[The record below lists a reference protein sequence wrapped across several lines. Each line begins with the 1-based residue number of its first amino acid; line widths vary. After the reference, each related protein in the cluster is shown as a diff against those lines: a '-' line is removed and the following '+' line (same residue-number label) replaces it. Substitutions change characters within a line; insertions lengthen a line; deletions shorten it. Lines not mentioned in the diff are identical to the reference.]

1 MLPVCRISNVSK
13 AIESRKQL
21 QRPLSDCESGQALPQ
36 VVNHSP
42 TFLHDVHLQ
51 QLPDVLKEAGLL
63 VCLLLLLLL
72 LFLFFWF
79 LNICTLECDLKSDFV
94 KFQGNVNKTY

>member
-51 QLPDVLKEAGLL
+51 QLPDVLEEAGLL
-63 VCLLLLLLL
+63 VRLLL
-72 LFLFFWF
+72 LFLLFFFFWF
-79 LNICTLECDLKSDFV
+79 LTICTLECDLKGKFV
-94 KFQGNVNKTY
+94 KI

>member
-36 VVNHSP
+36 VVNHPP

-63 VCLLLLLLL
+63 VCLLLLLLILLLL

-79 LNICTLECDLKSDFV
+79 LTICTLECDLKRNFV
-94 KFQGNVNKTY
+94 KFRRN